1 MRTQEGP
8 QDIRRPLPQQQTRAS
23 PGRRHTAGKGGHAER
38 MAALSRS
45 CPLTPRGGRARHIRR
60 AASSARAERSHSSAC
75 MVSWTHRGLP
85 LMRSLA

>member
-23 PGRRHTAGKGGHAER
+23 PGRCHTAGKGGRAFC

-45 CPLTPRGGRARHIRR
+45 CPLRPRGRRTRHIRR